1 MLAGGAGGSDGSC
14 ARSGPS
20 AGEGERGVLGHA
32 GSGACE
38 TGLRR
43 VLPWVRAEGEG

>member
-1 MLAGGAGGSDGSC
+1 MSAEPGGWQVGPG
-14 ARSGPS
+14 ARPS
-20 AGEGERGVLGHA
+20 VGEGERGVLGRA